1 MGLHAARIQRRIVAA
16 LCTGAKRHRRKR
28 EKEREKE
35 IARKGEKERQ
45 REEEGI
51 WMHKRE
57 RGASLETHCPVWKLF
72 HVESADGPKTL
83 SAVDSNRRED
93 VDDRNMLMTAEE
105 AKRRESTSKE
115 S

>member
-1 MGLHAARIQRRIVAA
+1 MDAQ
-16 LCTGAKRHRRKR
+16 TRKR
-28 EKEREKE
+28 
-35 IARKGEKERQ
+35 G
-45 REEEGI
+45 
-51 WMHKRE
+51 
-57 RGASLETHCPVWKLF
+57 SLETHCPVWKLF

-83 SAVDSNRRED
+83 SAVDSNCREV